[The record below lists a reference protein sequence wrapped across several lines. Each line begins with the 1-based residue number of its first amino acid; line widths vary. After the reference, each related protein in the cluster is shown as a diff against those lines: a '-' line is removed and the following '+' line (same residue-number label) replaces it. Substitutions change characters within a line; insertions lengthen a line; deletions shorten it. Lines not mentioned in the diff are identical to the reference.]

1 MMMMMMMMMELV
13 NWNGL
18 EASLLLSVYRS
29 IYLSDD
35 QDNRIVTIIRDF
47 IGFTSKSMIL
57 FFSVYFTFIIPIDIM
72 KSHYNIV
79 GWFRC
84 ANNNCARQSPKQIN
98 IFFVFVLN
106 DKSTIT
112 TTTTTT
118 LILLPV
124 SKLRTFMI
132 ALV

>member
-1 MMMMMMMMMELV
+1 
-13 NWNGL
+13 
-18 EASLLLSVYRS
+18 
-29 IYLSDD
+29 
-35 QDNRIVTIIRDF
+35 
-47 IGFTSKSMIL
+47 MIL

-118 LILLPV
+118 TLILLPV